1 MEKRYVLF
9 VLLSAVILFGYLSIA
24 SLFAPPEVEV
34 AEQTFDDQSPLDVP
48 ADGGESSKS
57 RSEAS
62 DDSDATTGTDD
73 ASTVAETAPEVRADR
88 AESERWT
95 TLGTGAGEPIPML
108 VTFTNR
114 GAAVERIELTARA
127 PNGNL
132 RFRDVFAEDGYLGH
146 LALRE
151 TQRGV
156 EIGVVG
162 DGTPAALAKGT
173 DDASLRG
180 LQAGDVIT
188 EFNGTAV
195 DSSVQFN
202 QLLQLTKPGDE
213 VTITV
218 SRPSAATTENG
229 ADNGPDNSAGEDAN
243 EPSDT
248 PEVSPRILKFAVV
261 LGEHPLEI
269 IAPEVESDAT
279 QLVTDPASLMMT
291 IAKLGEAQG
300 KLVSFDDETRR
311 RWKAL
316 DEVVWEMHPLEA
328 PLIGV
333 EFRYRLTS
341 DDLNSVGLSGSWQ
354 IVKRYSLATIPQ
366 PESDGQEEMPYHL
379 QLDIA
384 LKNLGEQPQRIAFR
398 LAGPNGLPTEGW
410 WYQNKIHPQ
419 MMASAGA
426 RDVIWESLGEGH
438 RLLGGPKIYSN
449 ARENQE
455 DDKPIVTSIASTTD
469 PEDRRT
475 ISNVGVDTQ
484 YFVVSLIP
492 GTLGDRQPMLVD
504 ELVAYPVAGVLEI
517 PKAKIRAAN
526 VSFAIVSPTYTV
538 APNEEVKQSF
548 VVFAGPKDPDVL
560 AAYDLS
566 ESIEYGWGIFELFAR
581 PLMAILHIFY
591 RITHNYGLAIIMLTV
606 LVRACM
612 TPVSRKAA
620 KSAAKMQELA
630 PELKKISEKYKDD
643 LVKQRQA
650 QQELYRKHNF
660 NPFGSCLLMFF
671 QLPVFI
677 GLYRCLSIDLEL
689 RQAPLIPGI
698 RWASNLAAP
707 DMLFRWDTFMPEFIA
722 GEGTGWLGPYF
733 NILPVVTIC
742 LFLAQQKMFTPPPTD
757 DQQKAQ
763 QQMMTFMMIFMGVL
777 FFRVPSGLCVYFIVS
792 SIWGIAERKLLPKP
806 TPGGQAEP
814 APAKKGWLAT
824 LLDKA
829 AENGSAST
837 STAEQRKKRQQK
849 RR

>member
-1 MEKRYVLF
+1 
-9 VLLSAVILFGYLSIA
+9 
-24 SLFAPPEVEV
+24 
-34 AEQTFDDQSPLDVP
+34 
-48 ADGGESSKS
+48 
-57 RSEAS
+57 
-62 DDSDATTGTDD
+62 
-73 ASTVAETAPEVRADR
+73 
-88 AESERWT
+88 
-95 TLGTGAGEPIPML
+95 
-108 VTFTNR
+108 
-114 GAAVERIELTARA
+114 
-127 PNGNL
+127 
-132 RFRDVFAEDGYLGH
+132 
-146 LALRE
+146 
-151 TQRGV
+151 
-156 EIGVVG
+156 
-162 DGTPAALAKGT
+162 
-173 DDASLRG
+173 
-180 LQAGDVIT
+180 
-188 EFNGTAV
+188 
-195 DSSVQFN
+195 
-202 QLLQLTKPGDE
+202 
-213 VTITV
+213 
-218 SRPSAATTENG
+218 
-229 ADNGPDNSAGEDAN
+229 
-243 EPSDT
+243 
-248 PEVSPRILKFAVV
+248 
-261 LGEHPLEI
+261 
-269 IAPEVESDAT
+269 
-279 QLVTDPASLMMT
+279 
-291 IAKLGEAQG
+291 
-300 KLVSFDDETRR
+300 
-311 RWKAL
+311 
-316 DEVVWEMHPLEA
+316 
-328 PLIGV
+328 
-333 EFRYRLTS
+333 
-341 DDLNSVGLSGSWQ
+341 
-354 IVKRYSLATIPQ
+354 
-366 PESDGQEEMPYHL
+366 
-379 QLDIA
+379 IA

-455 DDKPIVTSIASTTD
+455 DDKPIVTSIASATD